1 MRVLIVKLSSMG
13 DVICGLPVAKTL
25 KHNYPEGEVVW
36 AVDKAF
42 APIVERCPYV
52 DRIVVRPK
60 DMGEMWRATKDLGDF
75 EAVLDLQGLL
85 KSGLM
90 TAASKSK
97 KKLGFH
103 WQREGARLFSA
114 PVKPDPTSLHV
125 ADQYLD
131 VARALGA
138 IELSDFH
145 TLQPTETDFSEAK
158 SILNEAGIDSEKP
171 YFVMNA
177 GAGWITKRWAP
188 EGFALV
194 SRELNSKSVQ
204 TVFIGAPADSA
215 VFEEVKAQNPGEAKS
230 IVGKTNLPQ
239 LMAVIAGSKGHLGGD
254 TGSTHMTSALAKKAF
269 GVYTL
274 TKPERSCPYGQISR
288 CQTLDAQ
295 TMADQIIKELE

>member
-1 MRVLIVKLSSMG
+1 MRVLVVKLSSMG

-25 KHNYPEGEVVW
+25 KLNYPEGEVVW

-42 APIVERCPYV
+42 APIVERCPSV
-52 DRIVVRPK
+52 DRVVIRPK
-60 DMGEMWRATKDLGDF
+60 DMGEMWRMTKDLGEF

-90 TAASKSK
+90 TAAAKSK

-138 IELSDFH
+138 MELADFH
-145 TLQPTETDFSEAK
+145 TLHPTETDISEAK
-158 SILNEAGIDSEKP
+158 TILIEAGIDPDKP

-188 EGFALV
+188 ENFAHV
-194 SRELNSKSVQ
+194 SRELNSNGVQ
-204 TVFIGAPADSA
+204 TVFIGAPSDSA
-215 VFEEVKAQNPGEAKS
+215 VFEEVNSQNPGDAKT
-230 IVGKTNLPQ
+230 IVGKTSLPQ
-239 LMAVIAGSKGHLGGD
+239 LMAVISGSKGHLGGD
-254 TGSTHMTSALAKKAF
+254 TGSTHMTSALANKAY

-288 CQTLDAQ
+288 CQTLDPQ
-295 TMADQIIKELE
+295 KLTEQIIKELE

>member
-1 MRVLIVKLSSMG
+1 MRVLVVKLSSMG

-25 KHNYPEGEVVW
+25 KHNNPEGEVVW

-42 APIVERCPYV
+42 GPIVERCPYV

-60 DMGEMWRATKDLGDF
+60 DMGEMWRTTRDLGEF

-90 TAASKSK
+90 TAAARSK

-138 IELSDFH
+138 VELTDFH
-145 TLQPTETDFSEAK
+145 TVQPTETDSAEAAA
-158 SILNEAGIDSEKP
+158 ILKEAGIDPDHP

-188 EGFALV
+188 EGFAHV
-194 SRELNSKSVQ
+194 SRELNSKGIQ
-204 TVFIGAPADSA
+204 TVFIGAPSDAP
-215 VFEEVKAQNPGEAKS
+215 VFEEVKAQNPGDAKTV
-230 IVGKTNLPQ
+230 VGKTSLPQ

-254 TGSTHMTSALAKKAF
+254 TGSTHMTSALGKKAY

-295 TMADQIIKELE
+295 KLTEQILKEME